1 MGIRT
6 VHIPDFFPSRVLRNA
21 SEKCS
26 FPLQGETLNRS
37 YIKRLLGGGVAAA
50 IVAAGLAVGVSPAGA
65 TITNGA
71 INCTASIPALTSSVS
86 LQNPTSSHVSG
97 PVWSAQGAAATITNP
112 AGVQILPSGV
122 GGQLVSSFRDL
133 KQGSMLLGL
142 NTGVNGQ
149 NAGDTTLAGPFDT
162 DIPLNGFTYDP
173 DLTDAVPAI
182 PMDGVATYNHTATY
196 PGSNNTPL
204 GVVGPFPK
212 PILRVTQGNPLVV
225 AGGTYYISV
234 SISPSPAEMKVAN
247 GTGTI
252 GGAITSPAQPL
263 SITDVGAANG
273 PIKYINTST
282 ALTAKV
288 LGVIDAITTCTPS
301 ASPAH
306 TIHVHTQGTYTPDD
320 SAGNTTEPLAAC
332 KPTANT
338 QGLLK
343 YSKGYGTGG
352 TAPAAAGSLSAT
364 LTYDGCVVP
373 DVQAVQ
379 WAAIKFGAPTL
390 ADATNTKKA
399 VIALKAKNFGDCTNV
414 DTLTAAGRSHNYASP
429 NHYGAYGS
437 IAASW
442 TDASA
447 KPIKTKLPAV
457 SATSRL
463 DIVVDTTGP
472 TPGIFLEGKG
482 IGVKGLGIGADVY
495 LLAELDQSN
504 LNVQKV
510 LGCNGVGAAPAPGV
524 YLGGVAPYLTVKTAE
539 NAVFQVETR

>member
-1 MGIRT
+1 
-6 VHIPDFFPSRVLRNA
+6 
-21 SEKCS
+21 
-26 FPLQGETLNRS
+26 
-37 YIKRLLGGGVAAA
+37 
-50 IVAAGLAVGVSPAGA
+50 
-65 TITNGA
+65 
-71 INCTASIPALTSSVS
+71 
-86 LQNPTSSHVSG
+86 
-97 PVWSAQGAAATITNP
+97 
-112 AGVQILPSGV
+112 
-122 GGQLVSSFRDL
+122 
-133 KQGSMLLGL
+133 
-142 NTGVNGQ
+142 
-149 NAGDTTLAGPFDT
+149 
-162 DIPLNGFTYDP
+162 
-173 DLTDAVPAI
+173 
-182 PMDGVATYNHTATY
+182 
-196 PGSNNTPL
+196 
-204 GVVGPFPK
+204 
-212 PILRVTQGNPLVV
+212 
-225 AGGTYYISV
+225 
-234 SISPSPAEMKVAN
+234 MKVAN

-252 GGAITSPAQPL
+252 GGAIVSPAQPL
-263 SITDVGAANG
+263 SITNVGAANG

-282 ALTAKV
+282 SLTAKV

-352 TAPAAAGSLSAT
+352 IAPAAAGSLSAT

-390 ADATNTKKA
+390 ADAVNSQKA

-414 DTLTAAGRSHNYASP
+414 DKLTAAGRTHNYASP

-442 TDASA
+442 TNNAA
-447 KPIKTKLPAV
+447 VKTKLPAV